1 MGSGYPPDP
10 PQWSTQPG
18 WPPPESPRR
27 SRSWLGF
34 GIAAGAIAFAAGAFF
49 IGRATT
55 SKATASD
62 LSPTQAN
69 VAAATTPG
77 ATTTGPGTAA
87 CVGPDDHHAV
97 AGTLKSNDKSKL
109 TVTDKKN
116 QSVTVNTTPQ
126 TKVTKIVDGKVSDV
140 TNSAVVTVK
149 GTAGANS
156 TIAADQIAILPS
168 GTTPPAGKFRGRVGS
183 AMQQVGVAVGTVSNA
198 NNGTFTVTE
207 PDGTKVTVTTSS
219 STKVAKATSAT
230 VGDLSVDKPI
240 VAEGTANADG
250 SITANSIQ
258 QNTSTV
264 LPGTGK
270 LGPGFGFGFGKRGPG
285 GPFGHS
291 ESGES
296 GETPG
301 GSTTTPPSTSGG
313 SA

>member
-1 MGSGYPPDP
+1 
-10 PQWSTQPG
+10 
-18 WPPPESPRR
+18 
-27 SRSWLGF
+27 LGF

-55 SKATASD
+55 SRPAASSD
-62 LSPTQAN
+62 LSATQAN

-77 ATTTGPGTAA
+77 APAAGSATASCA
-87 CVGPDDHHAV
+87 GPDDRHAV

-109 TVTDKKN
+109 TVTDKNNK
-116 QSVTVNTTPQ
+116 SVTVNTTPQ

-140 TNSAVVTVK
+140 ANNAVVTVK
-149 GTAGANS
+149 GTAGANN

-168 GTTPPAGKFRGRVGS
+168 GTTPPAGKFRGRMGS
-183 AMQQVGVAVGTVSNA
+183 AMQQVGVAIGTVSKA

-207 PDGTKVTVTTSS
+207 PDGTTVAVTTSS

-264 LPGTGK
+264 LPGAGK
-270 LGPGFGFGFGKRGPG
+270 LGPGFGFGKRGPG
-285 GPFGHS
+285 GPLGHD
-291 ESGES
+291 ET

-301 GSTTTPPSTSGG
+301 STTAPPSTSGG